1 MVGLTECEMEQ
12 EQNFLAA
19 VHALGSLQ
27 REQLEAIQKLDSLNE
42 AESYACEQLRLAEY
56 QVAKSEVT
64 LSQKHAVLLDANQ
77 FFRDLE
83 PEGLVVIT
91 ELSSARRH
99 LWSVATG
106 EDDEILQAA
115 QRYGRAAEAWQ
126 TYSPKRY
133 AAVDAVKNAVKEW
146 EQANREHA
154 VLVER
159 QEASRQLLRSATQE
173 LNKVRE
179 KAYMRNKIFDLE
191 KTAIDLANAFNGIE
205 GLTIEYDFVKTED
218 LTINLIA
225 K

>member
-1 MVGLTECEMEQ
+1 MVDQAEHEVEQ

-19 VHALGSLQ
+19 VHALGALQ
-27 REQLEAIQKLDSLNE
+27 REQLEAIQKLDSLGK

-64 LSQKHAVLLDANQ
+64 VSQKHAVRLDADQ

-83 PEGLVVIT
+83 PEGIGVLT

-106 EDDEILQAA
+106 DDDEILQAA
-115 QRYGRAAEAWQ
+115 QRYGRAAKAWQ
-126 TYSPKRY
+126 TYSPKHH
-133 AAVDAVKNAVKEW
+133 AAVDAVKVAMEDWKR
-146 EQANREHA
+146 AKREHA

-159 QEASRQLLRSATQE
+159 QEASRQQLRSATQE
-173 LNKVRE
+173 LNKVSE
-179 KAYMRNKIFDLE
+179 KAYMRIAIFDLE
-191 KTAIDLANAFNGIE
+191 KNVVDLANAFTGIE
-205 GLTIEYDFVKTED
+205 ELKITYDCVDTKD
-218 LTINLIA
+218 LKINFTA